1 MKTIV
6 GVLLVV
12 HGLITMALSAG
23 SFDSSSSG
31 VANPAWLGWWP
42 SAMGKSWLFSA
53 IGHARSAR
61 IEPFVGVLWLVAGA
75 AIVAGG
81 LGLLGVIVPA
91 SYWRSLVGFGAAL
104 SLVVILVYAHPFY
117 LVGTAASVAI
127 LVVLLWLQWP
137 SPQVLGS

>member
-1 MKTIV
+1 MKI
-6 GVLLVV
+6 
-12 HGLITMALSAG
+12 IQEQPDM
-23 SFDSSSSG
+23 SS
-31 VANPAWLGWWP
+31 LRKRLEDY
-42 SAMGKSWLFSA
+42 MREK
-53 IGHARSAR
+53 
-61 IEPFVGVLWLVAGA
+61 GA

-91 SYWRSLVGFGAAL
+91 SYWRALVGFGAAL